1 MLEPIAFVVM
11 PFDKKATGQTE
22 SGVPVEVD
30 FDALW
35 QRVYFPV
42 LTRLGYQAVRADRDV
57 GALII
62 SEMIQRLALADLVV
76 ADVTLPNANVYYE
89 VGIRHAA
96 KRVGCVLIAA
106 DWAQPLFDLRQMR
119 QLRFPLSD
127 GAIGDE
133 TAKAAVDVLT
143 TKLGDLIDG
152 TSPVFDAVDGF
163 PEVDLTRASAFREV
177 VAQLSDFDAD
187 VRATRLAPADERK
200 ARALEVFERHK
211 GKKAIREAVVLELLR
226 LLRDLVGWQEM
237 LDYIETLPP
246 SLSRHPLVAEQRSL
260 ALGKLGDPAAA
271 AAQLEQLIKGQ
282 GKTAERLGLL
292 GGRYKELY
300 RARKANADGRRYLD
314 WAIESYEE
322 GMFLDLNGYYASS
335 NLPRLYRERG
345 SDGDE
350 ERAEQAQLVTMRA
363 CERAIKLGVADEWAR
378 PTLLG
383 LAFARGDV
391 VEAERVLGEVQREG
405 ADAWKLAT
413 TISDLETDVA
423 NQADDGI
430 RDGLRKVLDALTEL
444 LAAYSE
450 PQRAA
455 GD

>member
-1 MLEPIAFVVM
+1 MPEPIAFVVM

-22 SGVPVEVD
+22 SGAPTEVD

-42 LTRLGYQAVRADRDV
+42 LTGLGYQAVRADRDV

-62 SEMIQRLALADLVV
+62 AEMIQRLALADLVV

-106 DWAQPLFDLRQMR
+106 DWAQSLFDLRQMR

-127 GAIGDE
+127 GAIGDDAA
-133 TAKAAVDVLT
+133 TAASDVLA

-152 TSPVFDAVDGF
+152 TSPVFDAVEGYPDTT
-163 PEVDLTRASAFREV
+163 DRTRASAFREV

-187 VRATRLAPADERK
+187 VRATRLAPAGERK
-200 ARALEVFERHK
+200 ARALQVFERHA
-211 GKKAIREAVVLELLR
+211 GNKAIREAVVLELLR
-226 LLRDLVGWQEM
+226 LLRDLVGWREM

-246 SLSRHPLVAEQRSL
+246 RLSRHPLVAEQRSL

-271 AAQLEQLIKGQ
+271 AAQLEQLIKDQ

-300 RARKANADGRRYLD
+300 RAAKGDADRRRYLD
-314 WAIESYEE
+314 LAIDSYEQ
-322 GMFLDLNGYYASS
+322 GMLLDLNGYYASS
-335 NLPRLYRERG
+335 NLPRLYRERNG
-345 SDGDE
+345 DGDG

-363 CERAIKLGVADEWAR
+363 CDRAIKLGIADEWAR

-391 VEAERVLGEVQREG
+391 PEAQRVLGEVEREG

-423 NQADDGI
+423 NQTDVGI
-430 RDGLRKVLDALTEL
+430 RDGLQEVLDAL
-444 LAAYSE
+444 
-450 PQRAA
+450 RAA
-455 GD
+455 EG